1 MGFVSL
7 KIGINAIF
15 DSGPIIHL
23 AELGILFLVGIFN
36 TLETTDV
43 VIDETLKY
51 ISAEDMNYLMNSA
64 KIHIHEEKNKSE
76 KLRALSKIY
85 SLDFGE
91 ITALTVCCMKLE
103 DNELVFFSD
112 DSAARMASEA
122 LGITSIGTIGIIIK
136 SASIGKISKGKA
148 IEIIE
153 SINSGST
160 LYVKSSLVQTIVERL
175 RNEWG
180 IPE

>member
-1 MGFVSL
+1 
-7 KIGINAIF
+7 
-15 DSGPIIHL
+15 
-23 AELGILFLVGIFN
+23 
-36 TLETTDV
+36 
-43 VIDETLKY
+43 
-51 ISAEDMNYLMNSA
+51 
-64 KIHIHEEKNKSE
+64 
-76 KLRALSKIY
+76 
-85 SLDFGE
+85 
-91 ITALTVCCMKLE
+91 MKLE